1 MNDAALPLSAH
12 LSPLS
17 PADREIDEDP
27 GDTVPLLLIC
37 DVELYAPQPRGRTD
51 LLLAGG
57 RILAIG
63 HGLDLG
69 GLRGRVVDGRGL
81 IAAPGLVDSLVHISG
96 GGGEGGFATRT
107 APLRGEHALA
117 AGVTTLI
124 GALGTDDVSRSH
136 ADLLACARALAS
148 HGLSA
153 YALTGSYRVPVRTL
167 TGGVREDL
175 LLIPDVIGV
184 GEIAIADH
192 RGSHPSIDELARI
205 AADARVGGLLA
216 GKSGTVLIH
225 VGDDEAGIGILDAI
239 CTRHPLPRTQ
249 WLPTHMNRQAALLT
263 QGTNWARA
271 GGYVDL
277 TTSTTPDL
285 IAAGEVP
292 AAEAL
297 ARLLTADVPADRI
310 TLSSDGQASLPHF
323 DQHGRLLSLEAAPI
337 ASLWH
342 CVREAVRE
350 HGVDFAIALA
360 AATATPARVWGLPR
374 KGRLAV
380 GADADVLLLD
390 RDTLQLRATIAG
402 GRMHK
407 G

>member
-1 MNDAALPLSAH
+1 MNDAVLHINRSARTESESDNSNGH
-12 LSPLS
+12 
-17 PADREIDEDP
+17 AA
-27 GDTVPLLLIC
+27 LLLIR
-37 DVELYAPQPRGRTD
+37 DVELHAPEPRGRTD
-51 LLLAGG
+51 LLLGGG

-63 HGLDLG
+63 ASLNLG
-69 GLRGRVVDGRGL
+69 GLSCDVVDGRDL
-81 IAAPGLVDSLVHISG
+81 IATPGLVDSLVHLSG

-107 APLRGEHALA
+107 LPLRGEDALA

-136 ADLLACARALAS
+136 ADLLACARALAA

-167 TGGVREDL
+167 TGGIREDL

-192 RGSHPSIDELARI
+192 RGSQPSVEELARI
-205 AADARVGGLLA
+205 AADARVGGMLA
-216 GKSGTVLIH
+216 GKAGTVLIH
-225 VGDDEAGIGILDAI
+225 VGDDARGIGILEAV
-239 CTRHPLPRTQ
+239 CARHPLPRTQ
-249 WLPTHMNRQAALLT
+249 WLPTHMNRQSTLFA
-263 QGTNWARA
+263 QGIAWARD

-277 TTSTTPDL
+277 TTSTTPEW
-285 IAAGEVP
+285 IEAGEVP

-297 ARLLTADVPADRI
+297 ARLLAAGVHADRV

-323 DQHGRLLSLEAAPI
+323 DGDGRLLSLDIASI
-337 ASLWH
+337 ASLLQ
-342 CVREAVRE
+342 CLRDAVRD
-350 HGVDFAIALA
+350 HHLPLSTALMA
-360 AATATPARVWGLPR
+360 VTATPARIWGLAR

-390 RDTLQLRATIAG
+390 RDTLEQRITIASG
-402 GRMHK
+402 QVFRG
-407 G
+407 